1 MQFKR
6 IFSETKSRFHRWISV
21 LGLTR
26 AEASFILFLSS
37 TAFIGAAIPPLQD
50 YLSYDKTETRAA
62 DSTTAEI
69 FRRLAD
75 GSNADSATVDSLMA
89 VMRSDTAMKVMWSQR
104 SDSLR
109 RLLSAGAGNTAID
122 SFIADTGDEPVRKI
136 NINTANAR
144 ALTSL
149 PGIRPKMADRIVE
162 YRNQKGEFRT
172 AEDLM
177 KVKGIGKKTFAK
189 LKPYIDI

>member
-6 IFSETKSRFHRWISV
+6 IFSETRSRFHRWISV

-37 TAFIGAAIPPLQD
+37 TACIGAAIPALQD
-50 YLSYDKTETRAA
+50 YLSNNKTETRAA

-75 GSNADSATVDSLMA
+75 GNNADSATVDSLMA
-89 VMRSDTAMKVMWSQR
+89 VMRSDTMKAMWIQR

-109 RLLSAGAGNTAID
+109 RLFSADAGNTSID
-122 SFIADTGDEPVRKI
+122 SFIADTGDEPVRKV

-149 PGIRPKMADRIVE
+149 PGIGPKMADRIVE
-162 YRNQKGEFRT
+162 YRNQKGVFRT